1 MKIDSKYVI
10 LSTSEQTT
18 IIFVFML
25 QKNPHNDYTLHRP
38 HHMAGNFLRYVDD
51 QMLGFFLYKINIM
64 INSRF
69 IDLSWIEIF

>member
-10 LSTSEQTT
+10 LSTSEQTK
-18 IIFVFML
+18 IIFVL
-25 QKNPHNDYTLHRP
+25 CCRRIPHNDYTLPRP